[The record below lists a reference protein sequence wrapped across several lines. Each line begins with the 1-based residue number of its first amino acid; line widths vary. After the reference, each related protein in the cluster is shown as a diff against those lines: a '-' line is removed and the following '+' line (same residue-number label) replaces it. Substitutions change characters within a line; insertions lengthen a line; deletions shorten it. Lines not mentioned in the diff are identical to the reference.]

1 MHFWQRN
8 SRETLAKTMSKRLDR
23 LDMEWHGRTRA
34 IDNAIVETNLV
45 LVWAVYVDRAVVL
58 DAVLLHVVCLSLRA
72 DVVVR

>member
-1 MHFWQRN
+1 M
-8 SRETLAKTMSKRLDR
+8 DR
-23 LDMEWHGRTRA
+23 LDMEWQGRTRA

-58 DAVLLHVVCLSLRA
+58 DAVLLQVVCLSLRA